1 MNNFL
6 NESRNNRPT
15 FLMDHNSLGLGK
27 LSTTMKRLL
36 LKTGTYE
43 KKSALDHREI
53 YLDKVKDFIV

>member
-36 LKTGTYE
+36 LKTATYE
-43 KKSALDHREI
+43 KKAPWTTGRYI
-53 YLDKVKDFIV
+53 